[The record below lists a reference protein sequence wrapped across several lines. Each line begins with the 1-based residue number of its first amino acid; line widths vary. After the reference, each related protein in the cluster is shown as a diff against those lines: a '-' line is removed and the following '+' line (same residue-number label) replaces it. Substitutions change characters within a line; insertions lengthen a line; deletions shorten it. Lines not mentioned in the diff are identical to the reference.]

1 MDASGSDDADVRALV
16 GVLLLLRDFGLEASR
31 MTVGRI
37 ALELLPRSQMDD
49 EPRQPA
55 RTLPFDASGGR
66 LKS

>member
-1 MDASGSDDADVRALV
+1 MNESGDVDVSALV
-16 GVLLLLRDFGLEASR
+16 GVLLLLREHRLEASR
-31 MTVGRI
+31 VVVGRI
-37 ALELLPRSQMDD
+37 SLELLPRSQMDD